1 MKVHNKLVRD
11 KIPDIIKADGRVAFF
26 RTLSDEEYISELDRK
41 LVEECK
47 EYCEDKSI
55 EELADILEVIYA
67 IAEVK
72 GFSPAELE
80 ELRNIKGN
88 KRGRFKEKIFLEKVE
103 G

>member
-72 GFSPAELE
+72 GCSPAELE
-80 ELRNIKGN
+80 ELRNIKGD
-88 KRGRFKEKIFLEKVE
+88 KRGGFKEKIFLEKVE
-103 G
+103 E